1 MTPGPDAPQ
10 NIYDDPAFFAGYA
23 ALREAESGLNAVLEQ
38 PAFARLLPASL
49 AGLRILD
56 LGCGFGDFA
65 RTARAQGAASVL
77 AVDVSAK
84 MLAAAR
90 ERTEDSA
97 IRYEQSSIETVAM
110 GEGAFDLVVSS
121 LALHYVADYPAVV
134 RRIAAALAPGGR
146 FAFSVEHP
154 MCTALGGSQWQ
165 RDAEGRRLHWRV
177 DRYGEEGPRQTQW
190 FVDGVIKHHRTTE
203 TYVGTLIAAGL
214 VLARLDEPGP
224 VPEALA
230 SRPDLEQERRRPPFL
245 LIAADRPK

>member
-1 MTPGPDAPQ
+1 VTDGPQ
-10 NIYDDPAFFAGYA
+10 NVYDDPAFFAGYA
-23 ALREAESGLNAVLEQ
+23 ALRESDSGLNAMLEQ

-65 RTARAQGAASVL
+65 RAARAQGAASVL

-84 MLAAAR
+84 MLAEAGR
-90 ERTEDSA
+90 RTADPA
-97 IRYEQSSIETVAM
+97 IRYEQASIEAVAM
-110 GEGAFDLVVSS
+110 GEGGFDLIVSS
-121 LALHYVADYPAVV
+121 LALHYVADYPAAV
-134 RRIAAALAPGGR
+134 RRIATALAPGGR

-177 DRYGEEGPRQTQW
+177 DRYGEEGPRQTHW
-190 FVDGVIKHHRTTE
+190 FVDGVIKHHRTIE
-203 TYVGTLIAAGL
+203 TYVGVLIAAGL

-230 SRPDLEQERRRPPFL
+230 ARPALEQERRRPPFL
-245 LIAADRPK
+245 LIAADRPR